1 MRTCS
6 NSRAAVLLIVLWALI
21 LLSAAVLTWANLIHQ
36 DIEFA
41 GRENRELEA
50 KAMAHSGLSI
60 ALHPLV
66 SRKTPLLEEQL
77 AADMGFRVKI
87 IGEGGKLNIN
97 WLIGGED
104 QRKLTLLKQ
113 WLEQMG
119 LNFQEREMFVDCL
132 LDYVD
137 GDDVKRLNGVED
149 TDSYHPANRPLQSVD
164 ELIHVANAELLTSHP
179 GWREQLTIYSQGPID
194 LTAADENILRLL
206 PGIGEARM
214 QRFLIYRRGKD
225 GEDGTLDDPD
235 FKSIKE
241 VFSYLGIS
249 DAQGKELGGLITVKD
264 QTMHITSEGIAS
276 KVVRQVE
283 VVARKGGANPAI
295 LYWKE

>member
-1 MRTCS
+1 MKTLPKV
-6 NSRAAVLLIVLWALI
+6 RASTLLIVLWALV
-21 LLSAAVLTWANLIHQ
+21 LLSAAVLTWAKLIQQ
-36 DIEFA
+36 DIRFS

-50 KAMAHSGLSI
+50 KAMAHSGLAI

-77 AADMGFRVKI
+77 SEDMGFRVKMV
-87 IGEGGKLNIN
+87 GEGGKLNIN
-97 WLIGGED
+97 WLLAGED
-104 QRKLTLLKQ
+104 QRKLALFKQ

-119 LNFQEREMFVDCL
+119 LNYQERETFVDCL
-132 LDYVD
+132 LDYFD
-137 GDDVKRLNGVED
+137 GDDVKRLNGMED
-149 TDSYHPANRPLQSVD
+149 EGSYHPANRPLQSLD
-164 ELIHVANAELLTSHP
+164 ELPRVANAELLTSRP
-179 GWREQLTIYSQGPID
+179 GWRDQLTIYSQGPID

-225 GEDGTLDDPD
+225 GEDGTVDDPD

-241 VFSYLGIS
+241 IFSYLGITE
-249 DAQGKELGGLITVKD
+249 AQGKELGGLITVKD
-264 QTMHITSEGIAS
+264 QTMHITSEGTSA

-283 VVARKGGANPAI
+283 VVALKGGANPTI
-295 LYWKE
+295 RYWKE

>member
-1 MRTCS
+1 MRTS
-6 NSRAAVLLIVLWALI
+6 PNSRASVLIIVIWALI
-21 LLSAAVLTWANLIHQ
+21 LLAAAVLTWANLIHQ
-36 DIEFA
+36 DIQFA

-50 KAMAHSGLSI
+50 KAMAHSGLAI

-66 SRKTPLLEEQL
+66 SRKTPLLEEQFSEDL
-77 AADMGFRVKI
+77 GFRVKI

-97 WLIGGED
+97 WLLAGED
-104 QRKLTLLKQ
+104 QRKLLLLKQ
-113 WLEQMG
+113 WLELMG
-119 LNFQEREMFVDCL
+119 LDFQERETFVDCL

-149 TDSYHPANRPLQSVD
+149 TDKYHPANRPLQSVD
-164 ELIHVANAELLTSHP
+164 ELTQVANAEFLTSRP
-179 GWREQLTIYSQGPID
+179 GWREQLSIYSQGPID
-194 LTAADENILRLL
+194 LTAAGENILRLL

-214 QRFLIYRRGKD
+214 QRFLAYRRGKD
-225 GEDGTLDDPD
+225 GEDGTLDDPE

-264 QTMHITSEGIAS
+264 QTMHITSTGYSA
-276 KVVRQVE
+276 KVFRQVE
-283 VVARKGGANPAI
+283 VVAVKGGANPAI
-295 LYWKE
+295 RYWKE